1 MLGKLLFQPSSN
13 VKHCFSFKAKKEDDI
28 WSKID
33 VWFLR
38 QYHKGLEI
46 KKFDFCCC
54 WKTAIIPENIL
65 WKSTIVA
72 FRGEGDNVAMQD
84 MPKEFCSRS
93 APDHSHQIQKE
104 CRNAKYGLKK
114 YSLET
119 DTLRQSRD
127 TDTYL
132 IFVTDT
138 RTVSVEKKL
147 VMWRNFKFLYM
158 TDEEK
163 SKISPHVD

>member
-127 TDTYL
+127 TDTVEIWKCDL
-132 IFVTDT
+132 LTNQRTDQP
-138 RTVSVEKKL
+138 
-147 VMWRNFKFLYM
+147 
-158 TDEEK
+158 TDWGRF
-163 SKISPHVD
+163 